1 MSPPLQ
7 DPTTTI
13 ALLQVLCRFKYRG
26 MNSLVAE
33 YIKKL
38 ESEAIHTELDVQS
51 GSHDRFVEKSGT
63 VLTFTEVYFI

>member
-1 MSPPLQ
+1 
-7 DPTTTI
+7 
-13 ALLQVLCRFKYRG
+13 
-26 MNSLVAE
+26 MNTLVAE